1 LTGVNAAA
9 NRRRNINGED
19 SAPHSVGSHE
29 VMAAHEMKSVYAS
42 AAIGLTIGVGPAI
55 IARLMPQIGMLDQ
68 LGAVILGLII
78 GMQAASRRRTRYDR
92 RGPEE
97 AMEHAERLA
106 SRPRNSAASRLST
119 TARRIRPHLS

>member
-9 NRRRNINGED
+9 NRRRNIDGED

-29 VMAAHEMKSVYAS
+29 VMATREMKSVYAT

-55 IARLMPQIGMLDQ
+55 IAHLLPRIGMLDQ

-78 GMQAASRRRTRYDR
+78 AMQAASRSGARHDR

-97 AMEHAERLA
+97 AIEHAERLA

-119 TARRIRPHLS
+119 TAWRIRPHLS

>member
-1 LTGVNAAA
+1 
-9 NRRRNINGED
+9 
-19 SAPHSVGSHE
+19 
-29 VMAAHEMKSVYAS
+29 MAAREMNSVYAT
-42 AAIGLTIGVGPAI
+42 AATGLTIGVGPAI
-55 IARLMPQIGMLDQ
+55 IARLMPRIGMLDQ

-92 RGPEE
+92 RGPED
-97 AMEHAERLA
+97 AIEHAERLA